1 MDRAGTDS
9 RSHLDQTA
17 RCVAGLEQAARDL
30 GRPGGLA
37 EFEISV
43 TPAVRLDPDTVRRYA
58 DLGVGRLI
66 PFEGGGEKELLE
78 FVARTGDT
86 LIGRF

>member
-1 MDRAGTDS
+1 MAASGRPRTQ
-9 RSHLDQTA
+9 LL
-17 RCVAGLEQAARDL
+17 LEQAARDL

-37 EFEISV
+37 GFEISV
-43 TPAVRLDPDTVRRYA
+43 TPAVRLDADTVRRYA

>member
-1 MDRAGTDS
+1 MRRYGFA
-9 RSHLDQTA
+9 LDVDETA

-37 EFEISV
+37 GFEISV
-43 TPAVRLDPDTVRRYA
+43 TPAVHLDADTVRRYA

-66 PFEGGGEKELLE
+66 PFEGGGETELLH
-78 FVARTGDT
+78 FVTRTGDT

>member
-1 MDRAGTDS
+1 MWARTGSDRACRMPST
-9 RSHLDQTA
+9 
-17 RCVAGLEQAARDL
+17 
-30 GRPGGLA
+30 
-37 EFEISV
+37 V
-43 TPAVRLDPDTVRRYA
+43 TPAVRLDADTVRRYA

-78 FVARTGDT
+78 FVTRTRDT

>member
-1 MDRAGTDS
+1 MPST
-9 RSHLDQTA
+9 
-17 RCVAGLEQAARDL
+17 
-30 GRPGGLA
+30 
-37 EFEISV
+37 V
-43 TPAVRLDPDTVRRYA
+43 TPAVRLDADTVRRYA

-78 FVARTGDT
+78 FVTRTRDT